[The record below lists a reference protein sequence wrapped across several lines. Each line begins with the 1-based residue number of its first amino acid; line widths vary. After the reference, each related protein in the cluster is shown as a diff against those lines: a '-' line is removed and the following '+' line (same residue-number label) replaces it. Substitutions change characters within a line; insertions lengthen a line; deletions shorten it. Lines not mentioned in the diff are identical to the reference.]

1 VIVEIFL
8 ATAIR
13 WLIFAMAIL
22 VGFAAVALVIVGL
35 RLVRAWLRRCW
46 RAGRRVSA

>member
-22 VGFAAVALVIVGL
+22 VGFAAVALILTGL
-35 RLVRAWLRRCW
+35 RLVRAWLRWCW
-46 RAGRRVSA
+46 RVAHG